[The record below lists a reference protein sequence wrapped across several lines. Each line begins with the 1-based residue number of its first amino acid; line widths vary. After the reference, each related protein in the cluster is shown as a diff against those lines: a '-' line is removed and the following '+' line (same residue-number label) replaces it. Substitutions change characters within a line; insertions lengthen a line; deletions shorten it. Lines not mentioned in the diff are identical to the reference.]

1 MFDVSVKEKCLTIY
15 HCLPLTST
23 KKQLKVIGKLR
34 KMLRTGNTSFRDKEF
49 VKVELTLSA

>member
-23 KKQLKVIGKLR
+23 KKQQKVIGKLR
-34 KMLRTGNTSFRDKEF
+34 RMHWTGNTSFRDKEF

>member
-1 MFDVSVKEKCLTIY
+1 VSY
-15 HCLPLTST
+15 HLSLSAPSPAQ

-34 KMLRTGNTSFRDKEF
+34 RMHRTGNTSFRDKEF

>member
-23 KKQLKVIGKLR
+23 KKKLEVIGKLR
-34 KMLRTGNTSFRDKEF
+34 RMHRTGNTSFWVKEF